1 MKKFKQFASIA
12 VLTLTLTSSTFAG
25 IISGDRSGKE
35 DVSGS
40 TSNAAYSDTSGDRFN
55 PMTASLLSILQSIL
69 SFV

>member
-25 IISGDRSGKE
+25 IISGDKSGKE
-35 DVSGS
+35 HVLAN
-40 TSNAAYSDTSGDRFN
+40 TSNVAYSGVSGDRFN
-55 PMTASLLSILQSIL
+55 PMTESLLSILQSIL